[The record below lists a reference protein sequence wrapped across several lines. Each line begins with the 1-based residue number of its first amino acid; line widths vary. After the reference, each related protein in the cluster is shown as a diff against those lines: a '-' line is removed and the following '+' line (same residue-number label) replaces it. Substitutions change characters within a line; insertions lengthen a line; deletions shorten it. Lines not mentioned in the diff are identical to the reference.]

1 MIEVGII
8 ALALAM
14 DAFGVALSIGINS
27 AVRRKNKIYF
37 AISFGFFQF
46 ALSLAGAV
54 GGYFFNNYIAT
65 IPNIIGGGIVAI
77 VGVLM
82 VKEGMEQKE
91 ECILLKFRMYFILGI
106 SVSIDALVVGFTAL
120 NGNLD
125 AARLLQ
131 DTGIIG
137 LVTLILSLMAFYLG
151 RYAKRITI
159 VAKYADYIG
168 GVILILFGMKMM
180 FL

>member
-65 IPNIIGGGIVAI
+65 IPNIIGGGIIAI
-77 VGVLM
+77 VGGTYG
-82 VKEGMEQKE
+82 KGRNGAEG
-91 ECILLKFRMYFILGI
+91 RMH
-106 SVSIDALVVGFTAL
+106 TAEAQ
-120 NGNLD
+120 NVFHTWHI
-125 AARLLQ
+125 R
-131 DTGIIG
+131 
-137 LVTLILSLMAFYLG
+137 
-151 RYAKRITI
+151 KH
-159 VAKYADYIG
+159 
-168 GVILILFGMKMM
+168 
-180 FL
+180 